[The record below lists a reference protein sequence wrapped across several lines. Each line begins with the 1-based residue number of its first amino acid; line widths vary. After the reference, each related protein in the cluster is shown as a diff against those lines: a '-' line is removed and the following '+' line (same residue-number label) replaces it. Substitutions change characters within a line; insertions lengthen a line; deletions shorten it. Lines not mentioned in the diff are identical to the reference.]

1 MLRAFSAGDAF
12 VGFHE
17 DTIPSVVIQVYKELE
32 REEHEDFS
40 QDGTEDPWES
50 EVKTKLSLT
59 IKEYHRTRV
68 RNEFSF
74 EKVNLSQYKR
84 LITDSNVEDD
94 RRAPEMSCRRITLFE
109 SFFFFCLR
117 NTNLK

>member
-17 DTIPSVVIQVYKELE
+17 DTIPSVVIQVYNELE
-32 REEHEDFS
+32 GEEQEGIS

-59 IKEYHRTRV
+59 IKIESQW
-68 RNEFSF
+68 FS
-74 EKVNLSQYKR
+74 R
-84 LITDSNVEDD
+84 RDSRETKFTV
-94 RRAPEMSCRRITLFE
+94 PLGTSH
-109 SFFFFCLR
+109 
-117 NTNLK
+117 